1 MAKTS
6 IAIPDE
12 LLEKAKI
19 EAVKRKISFAE
30 LVREQLERYFEER
43 GRVNEYEKRCIDG

>member
-30 LVREQLERYFEER
+30 LVREQLERYFER
-43 GRVNEYEKRCIDG
+43 GVNVGDIEHSK